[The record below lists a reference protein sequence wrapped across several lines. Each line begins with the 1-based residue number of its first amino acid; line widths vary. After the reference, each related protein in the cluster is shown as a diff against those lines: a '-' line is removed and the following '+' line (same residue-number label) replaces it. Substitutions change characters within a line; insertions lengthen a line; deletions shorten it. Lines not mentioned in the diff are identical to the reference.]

1 MYYYLSIQ
9 DQLEHI
15 LKKFSL
21 NDLKHKNDYNIVL
34 KDIRDGKLY
43 QKLLNMNNSDGNALR
58 KQEAFTFSINTDG
71 ISPMNKSNLTIW
83 PVFLVINELPL
94 ESRFAIDNTI
104 LAGK

>member
-1 MYYYLSIQ
+1 M
-9 DQLEHI
+9 
-15 LKKFSL
+15 
-21 NDLKHKNDYNIVL
+21 KHKNDCNNVL